1 MLHSRIRMEY
11 TMSRLKDMR
20 GFTLVELM
28 ITIVLLA
35 IIIAIAIPNFTQFI
49 RNNQVQAKADE
60 LKTFIQYAR
69 GQAVMTRKTYEVDTT
84 AAAWE
89 VKQQGSAAER
99 KLEFNAAQAK
109 PLTNPSNL
117 KLIFTANGMASPA
130 AKITVCRDTDAG
142 NGYLLEVKSSGVV
155 KMYARGYKDDS
166 AKLTT
171 CTP

>member
-1 MLHSRIRMEY
+1 
-11 TMSRLKDMR
+11 MSRLKDMR

-60 LKTFIQYAR
+60 LKTFLQYAR
-69 GQAVMTRKTYEVDTT
+69 GQAAITRKAYEVDTT
-84 AAAWE
+84 TTAWE
-89 VKQQGSAAER
+89 VKPQGGTAER
-99 KLEFNAAQAK
+99 KLEFNTAQAK
-109 PLTNPSNL
+109 PLTNPSSL
-117 KLIFTANGMASPA
+117 TLTFTPNGMTTSS
-130 AKITVCRDTDAG
+130 AKITVCRDTDFA
-142 NGYLLEVKSSGVV
+142 NGYLLEVQASGVV

>member
-60 LKTFIQYAR
+60 LKTFLQYAR
-69 GQAVMTRKTYEVDTT
+69 GQAVTTRKSYQVTT
-84 AAAWE
+84 GASWE
-89 VKQQGSAAER
+89 VKPVGGTAER
-99 KLEFNAAQAK
+99 RLDFIAGQAK
-109 PLTNPSNL
+109 TVTKPSPLVLSFLSNGAASN
-117 KLIFTANGMASPA
+117 TAQ
-130 AKITVCRDTDAG
+130 ITVCSGNDFA
-142 NGYLLEVKSSGVV
+142 NGYLI
-155 KMYARGYKDDS
+155 D
-166 AKLTT
+166 
-171 CTP
+171 